1 MDALYRRVR
10 SCYMATGRRRG
21 MHALTWASWTGVH
34 TSCKFPCN
42 SARTSKHRAQP
53 ARACAHSLS
62 ACLWLS
68 TMPVEG
74 ECSAAA
80 TRSSGSSAL
89 AAAAS
94 SHTRSFTPFLWP
106 VSSSL
111 RSFGTWSR
119 HQVSTC
125 WLLDGQQQRQ
135 VALC

>member
-1 MDALYRRVR
+1 MLCTVGGTHERVLCNGAEAQHACLQKGVMDV
-10 SCYMATGRRRG
+10 
-21 MHALTWASWTGVH
+21 
-34 TSCKFPCN
+34 
-42 SARTSKHRAQP
+42 
-53 ARACAHSLS
+53 CAHILHLQFRRCLKAPCAVCTCVCSSLS